1 MYKVK
6 VFTANAQGKIEF
18 TVEELQEL
26 LNEVARDMQ
35 EKTPETTSIPP
46 VPTPETPNPY
56 APWRPAITWN
66 WDENGRLAVADCQS
80 CPYKPDLDKIT
91 VGDTPCTWCKKN
103 TPTCATLTRTAMS
116 QEYTI
121 KMPQDTLD
129 TTKPCMINEG
139 AQDGN

>member
-35 EKTPETTSIPP
+35 EKAFETF
-46 VPTPETPNPY
+46 PTPRDVIETPNPWD
-56 APWRPAITWN
+56 PWRPSITWS
-66 WDENGRLAVADCQS
+66 WDENGRLAVTDCQN
-80 CPYKPDLDKIT
+80 CPCKPDPDKIT

-103 TPTCATLTRTAMS
+103 TPTCATVTRTATS
-116 QEYTI
+116 QEYII
-121 KMPQDTLD
+121 KMPQGTLD
-129 TTKPCMINEG
+129 PTKPCMINEE